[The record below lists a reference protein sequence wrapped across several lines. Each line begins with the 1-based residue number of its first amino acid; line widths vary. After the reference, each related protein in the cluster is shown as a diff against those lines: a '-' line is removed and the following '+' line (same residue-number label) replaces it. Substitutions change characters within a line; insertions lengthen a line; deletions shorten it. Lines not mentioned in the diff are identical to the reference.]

1 MSKRGVTV
9 LLLLAIVIAV
19 GALVQDVR
27 FNQLIARERAAAGT
41 LTYDVRDL
49 TDTVVVM
56 EGAQRGYIASGQ
68 SPVEWYG
75 RVTRA
80 IDEVDARIAARRAAA
95 TDADAVSAYGTA
107 AE

>member
-9 LLLLAIVIAV
+9 HSPACDRHRRRRV
-19 GALVQDVR
+19 GSGVR
-27 FNQLIARERAAAGT
+27 LHQLIRAERAAAGT

-49 TDTVVVM
+49 TDMVVVM
-56 EGAQRGYIASGQ
+56 EGAQRGYIASGI

-80 IDEVDARIAARRAAA
+80 IDVVDARIAARRAAA
-95 TDADAVSAYGTA
+95 T
-107 AE
+107 